1 MKLMKSHSISDSVQ
15 TEFPQQLG
23 AELVFT
29 QTIVGK
35 YISFYWQKATN
46 YGLIEEQVID
56 CLLSNTFCPVSIE
69 NYLAHIQRIAE
80 LGIPERCCYVFTY
93 GGEYFN
99 FDLIITPILQTVGNT
114 NKILVIGN
122 RTSKCEIP
130 SSYQKQ
136 INHIARQI
144 HRTLDL
150 GNISQQTVK
159 GLSNT
164 FNLSR
169 CLIGTYKSE
178 NEIITISA
186 EYCQDSFSSLLN
198 KQLHLKEEI
207 QLKKAI
213 SSLQPLVLKKSQS
226 SLNIDQGLVIATG
239 YSGIA
244 NGLIILQHTT
254 SEKFWLEGEIELMVE
269 LAEQVG
275 VAIAHATLYQ
285 ELAQAREQAEAAS
298 RQKSDFLAS
307 TSHEL
312 RTPLNGIIG
321 FLKLILD
328 DMADDPEEQRQFIQE
343 SYNSSIYLLSIINDI
358 LDIAKI
364 EAGRM
369 SLEFGTVNLT
379 ELFKRIKHFT
389 CKQIQQKN
397 LTLAIELPSTHDDII
412 VYGDYQRL
420 LQVLLNLVGNA
431 IKFTDE
437 GGVTISAELIRKK
450 IHFNGQDLMGIV
462 KIRVA
467 DTGIGV
473 ALEQQDKL
481 FQLFTQINSSHTR
494 QHGGTGL
501 GLVISQRLI
510 EMMGGEV
517 KFYSMGEGLGS
528 TLTFTVPLYQEPL
541 LRIKNE
547 E

>member
-1 MKLMKSHSISDSVQ
+1 MKTRSISASVK
-15 TEFPQQLG
+15 TELPQQLG

-29 QTIVGK
+29 QSISGK

-46 YGLIEEQVID
+46 YDLTEEQVID
-56 CLLSNTFCPVSIE
+56 CLLNNTFCPVSIE
-69 NYLAHIQRIAE
+69 NYLNHIQRIAE
-80 LGIPERCCYVFTY
+80 LGIPERCFYVFTY

-99 FDLIITPILQTVGNT
+99 FDLVITPILQPVGKT
-114 NKILVIGN
+114 DKILAIGN
-122 RTSKCEIP
+122 QTSSCEIP

-150 GNISQQTVK
+150 EKIWQQTVK
-159 GLSNT
+159 GLTQT

-178 NEIITISA
+178 KEIITISA
-186 EYCQDSFSSLLN
+186 EYCQKDLYSQLN
-198 KQLHLKEEI
+198 KQLHLEEEI

-213 SSLQPLVLKKSQS
+213 SSLQPLVLEQAQS
-226 SLNIDQGLVIATG
+226 SLKIDKGLVIATG
-239 YSGIA
+239 YNGIA
-244 NGLIILQHTT
+244 NGLIILQHTAT
-254 SEKFWLEGEIELMVE
+254 EKFWSESEIELIAE

-275 VAIAHATLYQ
+275 VAIAHATLYE

-343 SYNSSIYLLSIINDI
+343 SYNSALYLLNIINDI

-379 ELFKRIKHFT
+379 ELFKRVEHFT
-389 CKQIQQKN
+389 SKQIQQKN

-420 LQVLLNLVGNA
+420 LQVMLNLVGNA

-437 GGVTISAELIRKK
+437 GGVTISAELMRKK
-450 IHFNGQDLMGIV
+450 INFNGQDLMGMV

-481 FQLFTQINSSHTR
+481 FQLFTQINSSRTR
-494 QHGGTGL
+494 KHGGTGL

-517 KFYSMGEGLGS
+517 KFYSMGDGLGS

-541 LRIKNE
+541 LIGGKFN
-547 E
+547 